1 MRGVRCDERGHVSLS
16 LSSAL
21 LCATCTY
28 MCTATADTTLPAE
41 TSVAAVSAL
50 SLSSHASHT
59 HTYTVT
65 SHELSQPDPEPHW
78 AHTART
84 HLSDTRRRRWRR
96 RRHPPGRARC
106 SSARPAARLP
116 ALAALAATFARCG
129 VPWPLR
135 CRRRPRSTEAARARA
150 GLERRL
156 ASPRLDR
163 RSAPVARA
171 ARALAV
177 RAPAAI
183 ASAAAAERGGVEE
196 EAILRAVVGRGSA
209 PMGSACS
216 FSSRGAHLQAET
228 GRGTRV
234 WWSWVSARAGRHPRL
249 GAPEGGVSESPR
261 WSGRAV
267 GSRRTAWRLGGR

>member
-1 MRGVRCDERGHVSLS
+1 MYSCTHSRHTLS
-16 LSSAL
+16 
-21 LCATCTY
+21 
-28 MCTATADTTLPAE
+28 E
-41 TSVAAVSAL
+41 G
-50 SLSSHASHT
+50 
-59 HTYTVT
+59 
-65 SHELSQPDPEPHW
+65 
-78 AHTART
+78 
-84 HLSDTRRRRWRR
+84 RRRRRRR
-96 RRHPPGRARC
+96 RRHPPGR
-106 SSARPAARLP
+106 SSRSRTQPAVRAP
-116 ALAALAATFARCG
+116 APAALAATFARCG
-129 VPWPLR
+129 VPWSLR
-135 CRRRPRSTEAARARA
+135 CRRRPRSTEAARARE
-150 GLERRL
+150 GLERRF
-156 ASPRLDR
+156 AQPRLDR
-163 RSAPVARA
+163 PSAPVARA